1 MWTDNA
7 IASTL
12 PLIVLELVKP
22 HPHRG
27 IASYISSNSED
38 RRVSTS
44 TMSIARSP
52 IYLVLSSI
60 DLGTR
65 GDRQRRPL
73 SAVRN
78 LELELTFRKST

>member
-12 PLIVLELVKP
+12 PLIVLELAKP
-22 HPHRG
+22 HPHRC
-27 IASYISSNSED
+27 IASYISSNSEQKS
-38 RRVSTS
+38 VSAS
-44 TMSIARSP
+44 TPKIASSP

-60 DLGTR
+60 DPGTR